1 MTPSPSHAPSI
12 QEEPPLSDPET
23 NLAEIAAP
31 PPIYDRSEKATRH
44 EQYLENQRSQ
54 YKQSEGDPEQPVA
67 TENHH
72 EKSTVRL
79 SQSELLRMTYI
90 VSYLILFSSV
100 VTMLRMV
107 IGSLT
112 FILARQSTRA
122 FYEPM

>member
-1 MTPSPSHAPSI
+1 MLWNCSAQLHGGRHTSKQVNHASPEPMTPSPSHAPSI

-72 EKSTVRL
+72 EKSTVR
-79 SQSELLRMTYI
+79 
-90 VSYLILFSSV
+90 
-100 VTMLRMV
+100 
-107 IGSLT
+107 
-112 FILARQSTRA
+112 
-122 FYEPM
+122 